1 MKKKF
6 VATLIKG
13 EKDIPVTAIITV
25 MGFEQLSWYQASIK
39 TLFKALVRE
48 LNGARL
54 HSVGDNTE
62 YHYVTLCEG
71 DDLLSITPNIDGSKD
86 VFLKIGDLG
95 EISLAEYIRFYL
107 NLYLPHKFER
117 KLWVEVS
124 LKEH

>member
-6 VATLIKG
+6 VATLIG
-13 EKDIPVTAIITV
+13 EKETVVTGIITV
-25 MGFEQLSWYQASIK
+25 TGFEQLSWYQASIK
-39 TLFKALVRE
+39 TLFKALIKE
-48 LNGARL
+48 LDGARL
-54 HSVGDNTE
+54 HSVEDNTE

-107 NLYLPHKFER
+107 NLYLPYKFEN

>member
-25 MGFEQLSWYQASIK
+25 TGFEQLSWWQASIK
-39 TLFKALVRE
+39 TLFKALVKE

-54 HSVGDNTE
+54 HSVEDNTE

-71 DDLLSITPNIDGSKD
+71 DDLLSIIPSVNGKD
-86 VFLKIGDLG
+86 IFLKIGDLG

-107 NLYLPHKFER
+107 NLYLPHRFEN

>member
-25 MGFEQLSWYQASIK
+25 MGFEQLSWWQASIK

-54 HSVGDNTE
+54 HSVEDSTE
-62 YHYVTLCEG
+62 YHYVALCEG
-71 DDLLSITPNIDGSKD
+71 DDLLSIIPNIDGSKD
-86 VFLKIGDLG
+86 IFLKIGDLG

-107 NLYLPHKFER
+107 NLYLPHRFTN
-117 KLWVEVS
+117 KLWVDVS

>member
-6 VATLIKG
+6 VATLIG
-13 EKDIPVTAIITV
+13 EKEIPVTAIITV
-25 MGFEQLSWYQASIK
+25 TGFEQLSWWQASIK

-54 HSVGDNTE
+54 HSVEDNTE
-62 YHYVTLCEG
+62 YKYITLCEG
-71 DDLLSITPNIDGSKD
+71 DDLLSITSNIDGSKD
-86 VFLKIGDLG
+86 VFLKIRDLG

-107 NLYLPHKFER
+107 NLYLPHKFEN

>member
-6 VATLIKG
+6 VATLIR
-13 EKDIPVTAIITV
+13 EKETVVTGIITV
-25 MGFEQLSWYQASIK
+25 TGFEQLSWWQASIK

-48 LNGARL
+48 LNGTRL
-54 HSVGDNTE
+54 HSVEDNTG
-62 YHYVTLCEG
+62 YHYVALCEG
-71 DDLLSITPNIDGSKD
+71 DDLLSITHSIDGQKD
-86 VFLKIGDLG
+86 IVLKIGNLD

-107 NLYLPHKFER
+107 NLYLPHKFEN

>member
-6 VATLIKG
+6 VAILIG
-13 EKDIPVTAIITV
+13 EKEIPVTAIITV
-25 MGFEQLSWYQASIK
+25 TGFEQLSWWQASIK

-54 HSVGDNTE
+54 HSVEDNTE
-62 YHYVTLCEG
+62 YKYITLCEG
-71 DDLLSITPNIDGSKD
+71 DDLLSITSNIDGSKD

-107 NLYLPHKFER
+107 NLYLPHKFEN

>member
-25 MGFEQLSWYQASIK
+25 TGFEQLSWWQASIK
-39 TLFKALVRE
+39 TLFKALIKE
-48 LNGARL
+48 LDGARL
-54 HSVGDNTE
+54 SAIEDNTE
-62 YHYVTLCEG
+62 YKYIYTLCEG
-71 DDLLSITPNIDGSKD
+71 DDDLLIVSHNVSKD
-86 VFLKIGDLG
+86 IFLKIGNLD
-95 EISLAEYIRFYL
+95 ETNLAEYIRFYL
-107 NLYLPHKFER
+107 NLYLPHKFEN

>member
-6 VATLIKG
+6 VATLIG
-13 EKDIPVTAIITV
+13 EKEIPVTAIITV
-25 MGFEQLSWYQASIK
+25 TGFEQLSWWQASIK

-54 HSVGDNTE
+54 HSVEDSTE

-71 DDLLSITPNIDGSKD
+71 DDLLSIIPNIDGSKD

-107 NLYLPHKFER
+107 NLYLPHKFTS

>member
-25 MGFEQLSWYQASIK
+25 TGFEQLSWWQASIK
-39 TLFKALVRE
+39 TLFKALIKE
-48 LNGARL
+48 LDGARL
-54 HSVGDNTE
+54 SAIEDNTE
-62 YHYVTLCEG
+62 YKYITLCEG
-71 DDLLSITPNIDGSKD
+71 DDDLLIVSHNVSKD
-86 VFLKIGDLG
+86 IFLKIGNLD
-95 EISLAEYIRFYL
+95 ETNLAEYIRFYL
-107 NLYLPHKFER
+107 NLYLPHKFEN

>member
-6 VATLIKG
+6 VAILIG
-13 EKDIPVTAIITV
+13 EKEIPVTAIITV
-25 MGFEQLSWYQASIK
+25 TGFEQLSWWQASIK
-39 TLFKALVRE
+39 TLFKTLVRE

-54 HSVGDNTE
+54 HSVEDNTE
-62 YHYVTLCEG
+62 YKYITLCEG
-71 DDLLSITPNIDGSKD
+71 DDLLSITSNIDGSKD

-107 NLYLPHKFER
+107 NLYLPHKFEN